1 MIYDEGEYIMLES
14 KTTQDSARVYT
25 THGVK
30 KNQGVLAIVNNRMAL
45 AYTEGKGKDQR
56 IVGYTY
62 VEEIMHKAGTAE
74 LPQYTV
80 DF

>member
-1 MIYDEGEYIMLES
+1 
-14 KTTQDSARVYT
+14 
-25 THGVK
+25 
-30 KNQGVLAIVNNRMAL
+30 MAL

-74 LPQYTV
+74 FPQYTV